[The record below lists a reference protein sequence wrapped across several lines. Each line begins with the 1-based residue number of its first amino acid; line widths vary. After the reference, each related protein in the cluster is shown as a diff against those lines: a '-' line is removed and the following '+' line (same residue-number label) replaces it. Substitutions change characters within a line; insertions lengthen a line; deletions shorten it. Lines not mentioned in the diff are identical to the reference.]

1 MDFITAFHPLSQW
14 IIITSLICLTA
25 FIFYHLLLPKPILG
39 IPFNAEATR
48 TVFGDIPS
56 IYAHARLGTTIP
68 NWMLQNYDRHNSPV
82 VQISTNHF
90 GKPSISINDC
100 REAQVRKFQANHIS
114 HSLMLGHPDEK
125 DSGIRQTRSS

>member
-1 MDFITAFHPLSQW
+1 MDFITAFHPLSQG

-25 FIFYHLLLPKPILG
+25 SILYHLLLPKPISG

-56 IYAHARLGTTIP
+56 ILAHARLGTTISK
-68 NWMLQNYDRHNSPV
+68 WMLQNHDRHNAPV
-82 VQISTNHF
+82 VQIFTNLF

-100 REAQVRKFQANHIS
+100 REAQVRRFQAKHIS
-114 HSLMLGHPDEK
+114 DSLMLGHPDEK
-125 DSGIRQTRSS
+125 DSGIRQTRSP